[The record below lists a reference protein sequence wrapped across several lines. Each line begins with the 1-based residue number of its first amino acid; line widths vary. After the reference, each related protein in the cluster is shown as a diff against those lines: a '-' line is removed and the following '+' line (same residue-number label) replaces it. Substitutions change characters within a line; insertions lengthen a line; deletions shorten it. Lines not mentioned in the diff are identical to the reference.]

1 MKTENIMIK
10 IIALILE
17 EKLVFNEFLSSKK
30 ALEEFEF
37 LKVELLKNL
46 EN

>member
-30 ALEEFEF
+30 ALDELEF